1 MAEAKSV
8 TVGTA
13 TAQPG
18 EIVRG
23 VIPVTE
29 LAGGTKV
36 EIPLVITSS
45 SQAPPARS
53 SPRSPSR

>member
-1 MAEAKSV
+1 MDMSEAKTI

-13 TAQPG
+13 SAAPG
-18 EIVRG
+18 TVVRG

-36 EIPLVITSS
+36 EIPLVIINGTK
-45 SQAPPARS
+45 PGPVF
-53 SPRSPSR
+53 